1 MENTIIQ
8 QKKAELKR
16 SKRKQGMVAFALI
29 SPYLIIFILFTLIPV
44 ILGFGYSFM
53 KYNPHNPAQNGFIG
67 FDNYLNIFNFDLAV
81 SKRFW
86 SSFTTMLVFDL
97 VAVPIMTIIPLILAY
112 LLNMHPPGYKVF
124 RAIIYLPSVVSI
136 SIMGIIFG
144 NIFKGDEYGLL
155 NALLGT
161 KIDWLGGM
169 PWQGDTL
176 RWVVILIASI
186 WWQTGTNFVIFS
198 GALRNVPKSLF
209 EACEVDGGKRLHK
222 IFYVILPNIK
232 TSVAVCVFNTLIGYL
247 GLYGQPFVLNTVEN
261 MNEFVSP
268 MMFIQHYLMDGTAYA
283 GQTGYLCACAIV
295 FGLIT
300 MIFSIIQ
307 RKAMA
312 ERKRKSV
319 FTVSCNKFLKEKKML
334 NAKISVL
341 DTNQGRTVEYE

>member
-186 WWQTGTNFVIFS
+186 WWQTGTNFAQCS
-198 GALRNVPKSLF
+198 
-209 EACEVDGGKRLHK
+209 
-222 IFYVILPNIK
+222 
-232 TSVAVCVFNTLIGYL
+232 
-247 GLYGQPFVLNTVEN
+247 Q
-261 MNEFVSP
+261 
-268 MMFIQHYLMDGTAYA
+268 
-283 GQTGYLCACAIV
+283 
-295 FGLIT
+295 
-300 MIFSIIQ
+300 
-307 RKAMA
+307 
-312 ERKRKSV
+312 
-319 FTVSCNKFLKEKKML
+319 
-334 NAKISVL
+334 ISF
-341 DTNQGRTVEYE
+341 RSM